1 MTAAA
6 AEARRVHALRASFFA
21 GGLDRCET
29 ISYYIVVNGE
39 QYYSRRREMNSQYK
53 KGVLELCVLSLL
65 GRGDR
70 YGYEIAERLSRS
82 IDIADGTV
90 YPILRKLKGE
100 GLLTTYLQ
108 EESGGPPRKYYKLT
122 SLGREEYERERA
134 DYLNFAAEVQK
145 LLEDEKNDEE

>member
-1 MTAAA
+1 
-6 AEARRVHALRASFFA
+6 
-21 GGLDRCET
+21 
-29 ISYYIVVNGE
+29 
-39 QYYSRRREMNSQYK
+39 MNSQYK

-108 EESGGPPRKYYKLT
+108 EESGGPPRKYYKLA

>member
-1 MTAAA
+1 
-6 AEARRVHALRASFFA
+6 
-21 GGLDRCET
+21 
-29 ISYYIVVNGE
+29 
-39 QYYSRRREMNSQYK
+39 MNSQYK

-122 SLGREEYERERA
+122 ELGRETYQKDRAEY
-134 DYLNFAAEVQK
+134 LKFAQSVRN
-145 LLEDEKNDEE
+145 LLEDATDDKK